1 MRNDVVLTHNAVSY
15 VPADEAVLR
24 VRAASGLSIA
34 GAYRRIATARLSGSL
49 RTLLVSKKQ
58 RWFAEVDLAALIAGM
73 TEES

>member
-1 MRNDVVLTHNAVSY
+1 MRSDVVLTHNAVSY

-34 GAYRRIATARLSGSL
+34 GAYRRIALARLSGSL

-58 RWFAEVDLAALIAGM
+58 RWFSEDDLLVLIAGM
-73 TEES
+73 REQS

>member
-1 MRNDVVLTHNAVSY
+1 
-15 VPADEAVLR
+15 